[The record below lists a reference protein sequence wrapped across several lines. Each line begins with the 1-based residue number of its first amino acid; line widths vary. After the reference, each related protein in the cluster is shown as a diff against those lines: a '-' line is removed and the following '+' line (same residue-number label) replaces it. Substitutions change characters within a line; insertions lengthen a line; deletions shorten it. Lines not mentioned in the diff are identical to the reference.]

1 MNQSSS
7 IVYDTLN
14 RVFNLQGA
22 RSSYLIQILR
32 DGYLVHLHWGGQVRS
47 YHGGAA
53 VRHADRAFSPNPYAE
68 DRTFSLDTI
77 PQEYPA
83 YGHTDFRAPAIQLEW
98 PDGSRITD
106 FRYASHRIFAGK
118 PALAGLPATYVEADA
133 EAETLEITLRDTLYP
148 VALVLSYTIFHG
160 TDILARSVR
169 ITNDS
174 DATVRILKAASLN
187 VDFRDDQFE
196 LLHLS
201 GTWGRERQVIRKK
214 VDAGVYAVESRR
226 GASSHQHNPF
236 VALLRPGTTETT
248 GEVYAVNL
256 VYSGN
261 FLAQVEVD
269 GFYSTRLNIGI
280 NPFEFTW
287 DLNPGETF
295 QTPEAIM
302 AYSPAGLGDL
312 SRNLHR
318 LYRRR
323 LCRGPH
329 RDLERPILI
338 NNWEATYFDFDAET
352 ITGIAQSASPL
363 GIEMLVL
370 DDGWFGKR
378 NDDHSSLGDWKVNL
392 AKLPQG
398 LEGLAA
404 KVSGL
409 GMKFGLW
416 VEPEMVSPDSDL
428 YRSHPDWCLHVPGRN
443 RSESRN
449 QLILDYSRTDVQDY
463 IIGEMSAILDNPSI
477 SYIKWDMNR
486 NMTEAGSA
494 ALPAG
499 QQREVFHRYILG
511 LYRVLETIVT
521 RYPRVL
527 FESCSGGGGR
537 FDPGML
543 YYMPQTW
550 TSDNTDAVARLRIQ
564 QGTSLA
570 YPAISMGSHVSAV
583 PNHQVHR
590 STGLA
595 MRGHVAMAG
604 NLGYE
609 LDLRQ
614 LTAAEKAEMTEQ
626 ITFYK
631 RIRPIVQFGDLY
643 RLKDAFSGNETAWQY
658 VTEDGL
664 EAVAF
669 YYRVLGHAQDPF
681 VNLRLQGLDPAA
693 SYQTDDG
700 LVYGGDELMAFG
712 LPVPV
717 LVGDFQSWAVHLT
730 RVVE

>member
-1 MNQSSS
+1 MPSSM
-7 IVYDTLN
+7 IHYEPQN
-14 RVFNLQGA
+14 RVFNIQGA

-68 DRTFSLDTI
+68 DRAFSLDTI

-83 YGHTDFRAPAIQLEW
+83 YGNTDFRAPAIQLEW

-118 PALAGLPATYVEADA
+118 PALAGLPATFVEADS
-133 EAETLEITLRDTLYP
+133 EAQTLEITLRDTLYP
-148 VALVLSYTIFHG
+148 VAVVLSYTVFRG
-160 TDILARSVR
+160 TDILTRSVR
-169 ITNDS
+169 IINDS
-174 DATVRILKAASLN
+174 DAAVRILKAASLN

-214 VDAGVYAVESRR
+214 VDAGIYAVESRR

-236 VALLRPGTTETT
+236 VALLRPGATETA
-248 GEVYAVNL
+248 GEVYAINL

-261 FLAQVEVD
+261 FRAQVEVD

-287 DLNPGETF
+287 TLNPGESF
-295 QTPEAIM
+295 QTPEAVM

-312 SRNLHR
+312 SRSLHR

-338 NNWEATYFDFDAET
+338 NNWEATYFDFDDET

-363 GIEMLVL
+363 GIELLVL

-378 NDDHSSLGDWKVNL
+378 NDDHSSLGDWTVNRE
-392 AKLPQG
+392 KLPQG

-404 KVSGL
+404 KVKGL

-416 VEPEMVSPDSDL
+416 VEPEMVSPDSNL

-449 QLILDYSRTDVQDY
+449 QLVLDYSRTEVQDY

-499 QQREVFHRYILG
+499 QQKEVFHRYILG

-521 RYPRVL
+521 RYPHVL

-550 TSDNTDAVARLRIQ
+550 TSDNTDAIARLRIQ

-614 LTAAEKAEMTEQ
+614 LTTAEKAEMTEQ

-643 RLKDAFSGNETAWQY
+643 RLKDAFVGNETAWQY
-658 VTEDGL
+658 VSEDGL
-664 EAVAF
+664 EVVAF
-669 YYRVLGHAQDPF
+669 YYRVLGQAQDPF

-700 LVYGGDELMAFG
+700 VVYGGDELMAFG

-730 RVVE
+730 RVGSF